1 MRHLIKKC
9 PERSVQGTFIEISS
23 YFPTQKRSKM
33 RATMSSRAVRPVS
46 SPRAVVYAFTSSSSF
61 ESSWILRFSYDSTCI
76 IKHTSRS
83 ALISKLPV
91 SMFSSISRMRSSN
104 SSMLPPCL
112 FGQRSIA
119 LRMLSSRNLFD
130 SYKLHSP
137 AATPTI
143 TSERSFSR
151 LSRLARREAR
161 TSAFIWVSPEDMSI

>member
-1 MRHLIKKC
+1 MRRIASDTPIVFVSSSRRWL
-9 PERSVQGTFIEISS
+9 ISS
-23 YFPTQKRSKM
+23 LRFCP
-33 RATMSSRAVRPVS
+33 ASRFARIAVIS
-46 SPRAVVYAFTSSSSF
+46 LWAVVYAFTSSSCF